1 MIKYNPLKTYRFSV
15 DNSLPHSY
23 TFIMKKSCLI
33 QLLCVPL
40 FSCSVAFAVETAP
53 RISDREII
61 EGLSAIRGDIKEL
74 RAEVKRLDEGQ
85 KATANELRV
94 EMKRIEEGQK
104 ASINELRTEIKR
116 IEEGQKA
123 SINELRTEMKR
134 IEEGQKASISELR
147 TEIKRLDERFDVL
160 QWMLGLFITVAISL
174 MGIMG
179 RILWTQQKRL
189 TQIETTLEAQKL
201 EISFIKSLI
210 EKLQSLIEKLIPPRS
225 VL

>member
-1 MIKYNPLKTYRFSV
+1 MWIKYNSLKNFRFSV
-15 DNSLPHSY
+15 DNILPHSY
-23 TFIMKKSCLI
+23 TFTMKKSCLI

-40 FSCSVAFAVETAP
+40 FACSAAFAVETAP

-61 EGLSAIRGDIKEL
+61 EGLSTIRGDVKEL
-74 RAEVKRLDEGQ
+74 RAEIKRLDEGQ
-85 KATANELRV
+85 KATANELRT
-94 EMKRIEEGQK
+94 EM
-104 ASINELRTEIKR
+104 KR

-134 IEEGQKASISELR
+134 IEEGQKASINELR

-179 RILWTQQKRL
+179 RILWAQQKRL
-189 TQIETTLEAQKL
+189 TQIETTLEAQKQ

-210 EKLQSLIEKLIPPRS
+210 EKLHSLIEKLIPPRS